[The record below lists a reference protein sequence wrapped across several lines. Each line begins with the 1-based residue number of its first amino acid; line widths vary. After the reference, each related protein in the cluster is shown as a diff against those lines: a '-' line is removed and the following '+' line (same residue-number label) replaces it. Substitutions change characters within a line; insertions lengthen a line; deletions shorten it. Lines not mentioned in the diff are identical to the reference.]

1 MLQEHGIE
9 VTVDDYVIVS
19 GSYKDESGGIFSSD
33 GSLVDE
39 ADIDGSWF
47 DNAWDDKKGEFKK
60 KVDFDLDFDDLPDPD
75 SSQGNAETPLESMA
89 LSNEQDN
96 SDSGEAVSDGVDEL
110 VDDQT
115 AETNEGVQEI
125 PDSIDD
131 IGVDSVD
138 LNYADFEEIRESD
151 DIDFNESMD
160 PASDNSAAVT
170 FELDEGQPVELGDLI
185 SGEDELQG
193 LLSDGDAQD
202 ADSQQRGSDIDS
214 AGLDEHFRL
223 DLDDG
228 ETGEPLD

>member
-19 GSYKDESGGIFSSD
+19 GSYEDESGGIFSSE
-33 GSLVDE
+33 GSIVHE

-60 KVDFDLDFDDLPDPD
+60 KRVDFDLDFDDLPDPD
-75 SSQGNAETPLESMA
+75 SSQGNAETPLESMS
-89 LSNEQDN
+89 LSGEQDN
-96 SDSGEAVSDGVDEL
+96 SDGGEAVSDGADEL
-110 VDDQT
+110 AGDHAV
-115 AETNEGVQEI
+115 ETSEGVQGESV
-125 PDSIDD
+125 SIDD

-138 LNYADFEEIRESD
+138 FNYADFEETRESD
-151 DIDFNESMD
+151 DIDFNESIAS
-160 PASDNSAAVT
+160 PSDNTAAVT

-185 SGEDELQG
+185 SAEDD

-202 ADSQQRGSDIDS
+202 ADSQERGSDIDS